1 MIIIVRGFARFGE
14 LIGRERR
21 MEVPEGTTLR
31 ALLDQLAD
39 TSPALAEALFDNE
52 RHVRDYVILMRN
64 RQRVERKNAPD
75 IVLDDG
81 DEIAV
86 FPPVAGG

>member
-1 MIIIVRGFARFGE
+1 MFVLVRGFARFGE

-21 MEVPEGTTLR
+21 VALTDGTTLQG
-31 ALLDQLAD
+31 LLELLAAS
-39 TSPALAEALFDNE
+39 TPALAEALFDDE

-64 RQRVERKNAPD
+64 RRRVEKEDAPA
-75 IVLDDG
+75 ILLADG